1 MMLIFILYMKMV
13 IAGLWQSLTWSK

>member
-13 IAGLWQSLTWSK
+13 IAGLWQSLTWLQ